1 MRKKLSKIIT
11 AICVFIGVVLYALFG
26 YKGNTA
32 VEPIPTINEPVQTEI
47 SIPMEQQQTTVTNVS
62 DAFYNLQGLEKPAR
76 IQGRSERIL
85 NRKNY
90 TASFNTKWN
99 IPNWVAWDITKEEL
113 VEKYERTDYFDV
125 DPEINPDRA
134 VTYGDYSGSG
144 YDRGHMCPAGDNR
157 YDATAMEECFYMT
170 NICPQDHELNKETW
184 NDLEIACRRW
194 ARRYGKVYVVC
205 GPIVYDADNA
215 EVIGRRHKVVVPD
228 AFFKV
233 ILIVNKQTP
242 QAIGYIFQNNSSRKP
257 WKAYSVDE
265 VEEITGIDFFPT
277 LPDEIENPLEANY
290 NTNLWG
296 WDN

>member
-11 AICVFIGVVLYALFG
+11 AVCVFIGVVLYALFG

-47 SIPMEQQQTTVTNVS
+47 SIPVEEQQTTVTNVS

-85 NRKNY
+85 ERKNY
-90 TASFNTKWN
+90 TTSFNTKWN

-113 VEKYERTDYFDV
+113 ADNYNRSDFFVS
-125 DPEINPDRA
+125 DPDIAASRA
-134 VTYGDYSGSG
+134 VAYEDYSGSG
-144 YDRGHMCPAGDNR
+144 YDRGHMCPAGDNH
-157 YDATAMEECFYMT
+157 YDATAMDECFYMT

-233 ILIVNKQTP
+233 ILVVNKQTP

-290 NTNLWG
+290 DTSLWVWG
-296 WDN
+296 N

>member
-1 MRKKLSKIIT
+1 MRKNLKKIII

-26 YKGNTA
+26 YKPAA

-47 SIPMEQQQTTVTNVS
+47 SIPLEQQQTIETNVS
-62 DAFYNLQGLEKPAR
+62 DVFYNLQGVEIPAR

-85 NRKNY
+85 KRSNY
-90 TASFNTKWN
+90 TTSFNTKWN

-113 VEKYERTDYFDV
+113 ADKYNRSDFFVE
-125 DPEINPDRA
+125 DPDITSSKA
-134 VTYGDYSGSG
+134 VTYSDYSGSG
-144 YDRGHMCPAGDNR
+144 YDRGHMCPAGDNH
-157 YDATAMEECFYMT
+157 YDATAMDECFYMT

-233 ILIVNKQTP
+233 IMIVNKQTP
-242 QAIGYIFQNNSSRKP
+242 QAIGYIFQNNSSKKP

-290 NTNLWG
+290 DTSLWVWG
-296 WDN
+296 N

>member
-1 MRKKLSKIIT
+1 MRKNLKKILT
-11 AICVFIGVVLYALFG
+11 AICVFVGVLLYALFG
-26 YKGNTA
+26 YKPAT
-32 VEPIPTINEPVQTEI
+32 VEPTPSINEPVQTEI
-47 SIPMEQQQTTVTNVS
+47 SIPLEQQPSTEISVS
-62 DAFYNLQGLEKPAR
+62 DAFYNLQGVEIPAR
-76 IQGRSERIL
+76 IQGRPERIL
-85 NRKNY
+85 KRTNY

-125 DPEINPDRA
+125 DPEINLDRA

-205 GPIVYDADNA
+205 GPIVEDANNA
-215 EVIGRRHKVVVPD
+215 ETIGRRHKVVVPD

-233 ILIVNKQTP
+233 ILVVNKQTP
-242 QAIGYIFQNNSSRKP
+242 QAIGYVFQNNDSRKP
-257 WKAYSVDE
+257 WKAYSIDE

-290 NTNLWG
+290 DTSLWVWG
-296 WDN
+296 N

>member
-1 MRKKLSKIIT
+1 MRKNLKKILT
-11 AICVFIGVVLYALFG
+11 AICVFVGVLLYALFG
-26 YKGNTA
+26 YKPAT
-32 VEPIPTINEPVQTEI
+32 VEPAPSINEPVQTEI
-47 SIPMEQQQTTVTNVS
+47 SIPLEQQQITEINVS
-62 DAFYNLQGLEKPAR
+62 DAFYNLQGLEIPAR

-157 YDATAMEECFYMT
+157 FDATAMEECFYMT

-205 GPIVYDADNA
+205 GPIVEDANNA
-215 EVIGRRHKVVVPD
+215 ETIGRRHKVVVPD

-242 QAIGYIFQNNSSRKP
+242 QAIGYVFQNNDSRKP
-257 WKAYSVDE
+257 WKAYSIDE

-290 NTNLWG
+290 DTSLWVWG
-296 WDN
+296 N